1 MSDKIVSILNDLIE
15 TSNNG
20 EKGFSTAAEDTRNP
34 ELSSVFRQRAQDC
47 ARAAKDLQ
55 QMVVRLGGKPEEG
68 GTVAGAAHRG
78 WLNLKASVTGRSDV
92 AILEECERGED
103 VAKAHYRKAVE
114 SDLPADIRSVV
125 ELQLEGAKNNHEQIR
140 DLRDRYRAQNA

>member
-55 QMVVRLGGKPEEG
+55 QMVVRLGGSGSHPRGSRAEPVIDRVCEFRSPARSPRG
-68 GTVAGAAHRG
+68 LSQQTSRSDLAQDRVHRG
-78 WLNLKASVTGRSDV
+78 CTSPRLRNSLQKRRRSKRV
-92 AILEECERGED
+92 SSCIERS
-103 VAKAHYRKAVE
+103 E
-114 SDLPADIRSVV
+114 SR
-125 ELQLEGAKNNHEQIR
+125 
-140 DLRDRYRAQNA
+140 